1 MVKTCPFGNST
12 KPRPDRSRVSGLRAE
27 KIGDLILPDHGSTK
41 IGDKT
46 FGFLIIHLR
55 QRSLMIMMFLLD
67 LVDLRH
73 LVDLMSRQVRLAYH
87 QDGLQLHHLLVVE
100 IEWEP
105 EIHRVCDCIRDL
117 HLIPI
122 PVSDGE
128 NDDDQPPQKRE
139 AKSKSTV

>member
-1 MVKTCPFGNST
+1 
-12 KPRPDRSRVSGLRAE
+12 
-27 KIGDLILPDHGSTK
+27 
-41 IGDKT
+41 
-46 FGFLIIHLR
+46 
-55 QRSLMIMMFLLD
+55 MIMMFLLD

-105 EIHRVCDCIRDL
+105 EIHRVSDCIRDL

-139 AKSKSTV
+139 AKSTV